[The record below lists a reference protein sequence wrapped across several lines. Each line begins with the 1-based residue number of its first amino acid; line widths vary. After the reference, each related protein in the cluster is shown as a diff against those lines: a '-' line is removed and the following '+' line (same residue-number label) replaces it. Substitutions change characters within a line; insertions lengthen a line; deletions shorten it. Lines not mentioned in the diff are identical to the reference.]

1 MKILEKI
8 KNDKKVRT
16 ITIVALVGVLV
27 VAAAVITGCSIH
39 QKKVEEAKAQQEAE
53 EALVKAVEEA
63 QVNTI
68 NEFKNRVN
76 GIVAPLLVP
85 DQNGENPSL
94 ENCADI
100 DAMNNAVNELG
111 NVTNDVNANGMLTQE
126 QKDTLNQFIAE
137 QGAAIGAR
145 VQKVQEFK
153 DALEAA
159 AAEKAAAEK
168 AAKKK
173 ATSTSTSTKKSEPAP
188 AAEPAAPAART
199 FVMIDIGSQRLYVL
213 NGPVGTDIDA
223 CEVLFS
229 TGIVSGSAGSAD
241 TPTGRYSI
249 KSKQSGVT
257 LRPSD
262 GSLAY
267 VDYWMPFIGNSIGIH
282 DATWRSEEEF
292 GTDQYTISGSH
303 GCVNLPHGAA
313 ATVWDLVSVGTP
325 VIVV

>member
-1 MKILEKI
+1 MKFFEKL
-8 KNDKKVRT
+8 KSDKKIRL
-16 ITIVALVGVLV
+16 ITILSLIGVLV
-27 VAAAVITGCSIH
+27 IAAAIITGCSIH
-39 QKKVEEAKAQQEAE
+39 QKNEEERAQKEAE
-53 EALVKAVEEA
+53 AAFLHAIEEA
-63 QVNTI
+63 QTNTI
-68 NEFKNRVN
+68 NDFKNRVN
-76 GIVAPLLVP
+76 GIVAPLQVP

-100 DAMNNAVNELG
+100 DAMNNAVNELN

-126 QKDTLNQFIAE
+126 QKDMLNQFVAE
-137 QGAAIGAR
+137 QVAVISDRAQR
-145 VQKVQEFK
+145 VQAFK

-173 ATSTSTSTKKSEPAP
+173 TPTAAAPAKKAEPAPEAEPAP
-188 AAEPAAPAART
+188 AGRT
-199 FVMIDIGSQRLYVL
+199 FVYIDIGSQRLYVL
-213 NGPVGTDIDA
+213 NGPVGTDVDA

-282 DATWRSEEEF
+282 DATWRGEEEF

-303 GCVNLPHGAA
+303 GCVNLSHGAA

-325 VIVV
+325 VIVT

>member
-1 MKILEKI
+1 MKFFEKL
-8 KNDKKVRT
+8 KSDKKIRL
-16 ITIVALVGVLV
+16 ITILSLIGVLV
-27 VAAAVITGCSIH
+27 IAAAIITGCSIH
-39 QKKVEEAKAQQEAE
+39 QKNEEERAQKEAE
-53 EALVKAVEEA
+53 AAFLHAIEEA
-63 QVNTI
+63 QTNTI
-68 NEFKNRVN
+68 NDFKNRVN
-76 GIVAPLLVP
+76 GIVAPLQVP

-100 DAMNNAVNELG
+100 DAMNNAVNELN

-126 QKDTLNQFIAE
+126 QKDMLNQFVAE
-137 QGAAIGAR
+137 QVAVISDRAQR
-145 VQKVQEFK
+145 VQAFK
-153 DALEAA
+153 DAMEAA

-188 AAEPAAPAART
+188 AAEPEAPAART
-199 FVMIDIGSQRLYVL
+199 FVLIDIGSQRLYVL
-213 NGPVGTDIDA
+213 NGPVGTDVDA

-241 TPTGRYSI
+241 TPTGSYKMTGYRDTD
-249 KSKQSGVT
+249 VT

-262 GSLAY
+262 GSLAH

-282 DATWRSEEEF
+282 DATWRGEEEF

-303 GCVNLPHGAA
+303 GCVNLSHGAA
-313 ATVWDLVSVGTP
+313 ATVWSMTDVGTP
-325 VIVV
+325 VIVT

>member
-1 MKILEKI
+1 MKFFEQLKTNKKI
-8 KNDKKVRT
+8 RL
-16 ITIVALVGVLV
+16 ITILSLVGVLI
-27 VAAAVITGCSIH
+27 VAAAIITGCSIH
-39 QKKVEEAKAQQEAE
+39 QKNEEERAQKEAE
-53 EALVKAVEEA
+53 AAFLHAIEEA
-63 QVNTI
+63 QINTVND
-68 NEFKNRVN
+68 FKNRVN
-76 GIVAPLLVP
+76 GIVAPLQVP

-94 ENCADI
+94 ENCTDI
-100 DAMNNAVNELG
+100 DAMGNAVNELG
-111 NVTNDVNANGMLTQE
+111 NVTNDVNANALLTQA
-126 QKDTLNQFIAE
+126 QKDELNQFVAA
-137 QGAAIGAR
+137 QVAAISDRAQR
-145 VQKVQEFK
+145 VQAFK
-153 DALEAA
+153 DAMEAA

-173 ATSTSTSTKKSEPAP
+173 VTSTSTSTKKSEPAP

-213 NGPVGTDIDA
+213 NGPVGTDVDA

>member
-1 MKILEKI
+1 MKFFEKL
-8 KNDKKVRT
+8 KNDKKIRL
-16 ITIVALVGVLV
+16 ITILSLVGVLI
-27 VAAAVITGCSIH
+27 VAAAIITGCSIH
-39 QKKVEEAKAQQEAE
+39 QKNEEERAQKEAE
-53 EALVKAVEEA
+53 AAFLHAIEEA
-63 QVNTI
+63 QTNTI
-68 NEFKNRVN
+68 NDLKNKVN
-76 GIVAPLLVP
+76 GIVAPLQVP

-94 ENCADI
+94 ENCTDI

-111 NVTNDVNANGMLTQE
+111 NVTNDVNGNALLTQA
-126 QKDTLNQFIAE
+126 QKDELNQFVAA
-137 QGAAIGAR
+137 QVAAISDRAQR
-145 VQKVQEFK
+145 VQAFK
-153 DALEAA
+153 DAMEAA

-199 FVMIDIGSQRLYVL
+199 FVYIDIGSQRLYVL
-213 NGPVGTDIDA
+213 NGPVGTDVDA

-282 DATWRSEEEF
+282 DATWRGEEEF

-303 GCVNLPHGAA
+303 GCVNLSHGAA

-325 VIVV
+325 VIVT

>member
-1 MKILEKI
+1 MKFFEKL
-8 KNDKKVRT
+8 KSDKKIRL
-16 ITIVALVGVLV
+16 ITILSLVGVLI

-76 GIVAPLLVP
+76 GIVAPLQVP

-94 ENCADI
+94 ENCTDI

-111 NVTNDVNANGMLTQE
+111 NVTNDVNANALLTQA
-126 QKDTLNQFIAE
+126 QKDELNQFVAA
-137 QGAAIGAR
+137 QVAAISDRAQR
-145 VQKVQEFK
+145 VQAFK
-153 DALEAA
+153 DAMEAA

-173 ATSTSTSTKKSEPAP
+173 STNTAAAPAKKADPAPEAEPAP
-188 AAEPAAPAART
+188 AGRT
-199 FVMIDIGSQRLYVL
+199 FVYIDIGSQRLYVL
-213 NGPVGTDIDA
+213 NGPVGTDVDA

-303 GCVNLPHGAA
+303 GCVNLSHGAA

-325 VIVV
+325 VIVT